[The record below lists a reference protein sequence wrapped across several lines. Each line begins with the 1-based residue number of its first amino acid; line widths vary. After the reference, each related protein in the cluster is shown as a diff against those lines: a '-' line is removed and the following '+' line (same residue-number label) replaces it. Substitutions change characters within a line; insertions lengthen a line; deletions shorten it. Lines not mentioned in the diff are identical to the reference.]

1 MGFSRQE
8 HGSGLPFPSPS
19 KTIERKWSRSVV
31 SDSVTP
37 CTVAYQAPLSMELS
51 RQEYWSGLPFPSPGD
66 LPDPGIKPGAPVLQE
81 DSLENCM
88 LLLFS
93 RSALSYS
100 LLPYGLQH
108 TRLTCPSPSPG
119 ACSNACQLSQWYHP
133 NTLFSFISFS
143 SHLQSFPTSGS
154 FPMIWLFASEGQ
166 SIGAAASA
174 SVLPMN
180 IQDLFPLEWTGL
192 ISL

>member
-1 MGFSRQE
+1 MHASLVMSNSLQPQGLVRQALLSMGFPRQE
-8 HGSGLPFPSPS
+8 YWNGLPFPP
-19 KTIERKWSRSVV
+19 
-31 SDSVTP
+31 
-37 CTVAYQAPLSMELS
+37 
-51 RQEYWSGLPFPSPGD
+51 PGD

-119 ACSNACQLSQWYHP
+119 ACSNACQLSQ
-133 NTLFSFISFS
+133 
-143 SHLQSFPTSGS
+143 
-154 FPMIWLFASEGQ
+154 
-166 SIGAAASA
+166 
-174 SVLPMN
+174 
-180 IQDLFPLEWTGL
+180 
-192 ISL
+192 